1 MCHLQD
7 VADLAN
13 SQSRKT
19 EALKDLKA
27 EERKTL
33 AVIVDLW
40 KQFDEADAQVV
51 EHYGGKE
58 PAWWRRALRCPK
70 CPSRYEAESA
80 LK

>member
-51 EHYGGKE
+51 EHYGGK
-58 PAWWRRALRCPK
+58 
-70 CPSRYEAESA
+70 
-80 LK
+80 